1 METTAITTTFT
12 WGATYFDEKS
22 GNYAMP
28 EYIAANEFKNQY
40 RNRKRYQLCNV
51 DTVTAILRR
60 VVIDQDWSYDQP
72 NHGYSSTGTSITT
85 DLRWVVLDTSDDF
98 ILCGDH
104 GTHQFA
110 TQKEANAAM
119 RKWVKN
125 TINERHEAGILET
138 ITNIT
143 APTASFS
150 AAAVA
155 ALPLPNAETKHGDLV
170 QVRGFGKQRAAYV
183 IEVTDKR
190 VKCVIR
196 TVESVKRQAQG
207 DHGYCKWFT
216 KVAQ

>member
-12 WGATYFDEKS
+12 WGATYFDEKT

-28 EYIAANEFKNQY
+28 EYIAANKFVDQY
-40 RNRKRYQLCNV
+40 RNRKRYQSCNV
-51 DTVTAILRR
+51 DTVTVIQRR
-60 VVIDQDWSYDQP
+60 VVVDRTYSYDQE
-72 NHGYSSTGTSITT
+72 NHGHSHTGTSITT
-85 DLRWVVLDTSDDF
+85 DLRWVVLDTSDDK
-98 ILCGDH
+98 ILCGDRDV
-104 GTHQFA
+104 QFA

-125 TINERHEAGILET
+125 TINERHEAGVLEA

-143 APTASFS
+143 APTAFMS
-150 AAAVA
+150 AAEVA
-155 ALPLPNAETKHGDLV
+155 ALPLPNAATKHGDLV

-196 TVESVKRQAQG
+196 TVESTKRQAEG